1 LISGRAVVATSLAHK
16 GSTLDARNID
26 SLVLVVSG
34 GGLHQRKLDILTLNQ
49 VLVLGVCDA
58 NGRVV
63 DENILSGMLSVIHC
77 NKTIASLVI
86 EPLNLA
92 KKANRLGLGDVRSI
106 LLGAHV
112 I

>member
-1 LISGRAVVATSLAHK
+1 
-16 GSTLDARNID
+16 
-26 SLVLVVSG
+26 VVSS
-34 GGLHQRKLDILTLNQ
+34 GGLDQRKLNILTLNQ
-49 VLVLGVCDA
+49 VLVLGVGDT
-58 NGRVV
+58 NSRIV
-63 DENILSGMLSVIHC
+63 DENVLTGMLTVIYGD
-77 NKTIASLVI
+77 KTITSLVV